1 MKRLILAVVSVGVIG
16 GATLY
21 LNRQKTAPV
30 SPAEPMAEATSTRTP
45 EDKRSVKTVVV
56 QQTEPQVTEAAADS
70 KQTPLASPVLNEV
83 KPDNATNST
92 PPTAFRQAID
102 ILVSPQT
109 SFQQRQAAWKQLRD
123 AGELD
128 KALATLKQ
136 GAADD
141 PTSAEYPTALGEVYV
156 YKLQTIRDF
165 HEVSI
170 LALQADQSFNTA
182 LGIEPTNW
190 EAQFFKAAA
199 LSRWPP
205 EMNKGPEVIQ
215 QFSNQCEDAIKKSIH
230 NVSGAQPVTDF
241 EAIAAGVFKERGV
254 VTGFVVH
261 RPFDVACANLRREFR
276 ESVHGRPAF
285 RPERNPVFVGHVRG
299 RLCDSEKFRGHLA
312 CAFKLQPS
320 FDGDP
325 LGKPQRREQPLIER
339 GHIGQP
345 GHSQINV
352 VEKPFH
358 FLSSGKFL
366 LKTPLL
372 LIAPRS
378 DSGKRRT

>member
-1 MKRLILAVVSVGVIG
+1 MKRLILAVVSVGMIG

-30 SPAEPMAEATSTRTP
+30 SLEEPMAEATSTRTP
-45 EDKRSVKTVVV
+45 EDTRSGKAVVV
-56 QQTEPQVTEAAADS
+56 QQTEPQVSGAAADS
-70 KQTPLASPVLNEV
+70 IQTPLASPVLNEV

-128 KALATLKQ
+128 QALATLKQ
-136 GAADD
+136 GAADN
-141 PTSAEYPTALGEVYV
+141 PSSAEYPTALGEAYV

-190 EAQFFKAAA
+190 EAKFFKAAA

-215 QFSNQCEDAIKKSIH
+215 QFSNLIDQQEAMPPQPQF
-230 NVSGAQPVTDF
+230 AQTY
-241 EAIAAGVFKERGV
+241 
-254 VTGFVVH
+254 
-261 RPFDVACANLRREFR
+261 
-276 ESVHGRPAF
+276 
-285 RPERNPVFVGHVRG
+285 
-299 RLCDSEKFRGHLA
+299 
-312 CAFKLQPS
+312 
-320 FDGDP
+320 
-325 LGKPQRREQPLIER
+325 
-339 GHIGQP
+339 
-345 GHSQINV
+345 
-352 VEKPFH
+352 
-358 FLSSGKFL
+358 
-366 LKTPLL
+366 LL
-372 LIAPRS
+372 LGDQYRKTGQHDYAVQTWRLGLAKFPGDSALQGRIAHP
-378 DSGKRRT
+378 

>member
-1 MKRLILAVVSVGVIG
+1 MKRLILAVVSVGMIG

-30 SPAEPMAEATSTRTP
+30 SLEEPMAEATSTRTP
-45 EDKRSVKTVVV
+45 EDTRSGKAVVV
-56 QQTEPQVTEAAADS
+56 QQTEPQVSGAAADS
-70 KQTPLASPVLNEV
+70 IQTPLASPVLNEV

-128 KALATLKQ
+128 QALATLKQ
-136 GAADD
+136 RAADN
-141 PTSAEYPTALGEVYV
+141 PSSAEYPTALGEAYV

-170 LALQADQSFNTA
+170 LALQADQSFNKA

-190 EAQFFKAAA
+190 EAKFFKAAA

-215 QFSNQCEDAIKKSIH
+215 QFFNLIDQQEAMPPQPQF
-230 NVSGAQPVTDF
+230 AQTY
-241 EAIAAGVFKERGV
+241 
-254 VTGFVVH
+254 
-261 RPFDVACANLRREFR
+261 
-276 ESVHGRPAF
+276 
-285 RPERNPVFVGHVRG
+285 
-299 RLCDSEKFRGHLA
+299 
-312 CAFKLQPS
+312 
-320 FDGDP
+320 
-325 LGKPQRREQPLIER
+325 
-339 GHIGQP
+339 
-345 GHSQINV
+345 
-352 VEKPFH
+352 
-358 FLSSGKFL
+358 
-366 LKTPLL
+366 LL
-372 LIAPRS
+372 LGDQYRKTGQHDYAVQTWRLGLAKFPGDSALQGRIAHP
-378 DSGKRRT
+378 

>member
-1 MKRLILAVVSVGVIG
+1 MKRLILAVVSVGMIG

-30 SPAEPMAEATSTRTP
+30 SLEEPMAEATSTRTP
-45 EDKRSVKTVVV
+45 EDTRSGKAVVV
-56 QQTEPQVTEAAADS
+56 QQTEPQVSGAAADS
-70 KQTPLASPVLNEV
+70 IQTPLASPVLNEV
-83 KPDNATNST
+83 KPDNATTST

-128 KALATLKQ
+128 QALATLKQ
-136 GAADD
+136 GAADN
-141 PTSAEYPTALGEVYV
+141 PSSAEYPTALGEAYV

-190 EAQFFKAAA
+190 EAKFFKAAA

-215 QFSNQCEDAIKKSIH
+215 QFSNLIDQQEAMPPQPQFAQTYVLLGDQYKK
-230 NVSGAQPVTDF
+230 T
-241 EAIAAGVFKERGV
+241 
-254 VTGFVVH
+254 
-261 RPFDVACANLRREFR
+261 
-276 ESVHGRPAF
+276 
-285 RPERNPVFVGHVRG
+285 
-299 RLCDSEKFRGHLA
+299 
-312 CAFKLQPS
+312 
-320 FDGDP
+320 
-325 LGKPQRREQPLIER
+325 
-339 GHIGQP
+339 GQP
-345 GHSQINV
+345 DYAMQTWRFG
-352 VEKPFH
+352 
-358 FLSSGKFL
+358 LAKF
-366 LKTPLL
+366 PG
-372 LIAPRS
+372 
-378 DSGKRRT
+378 DSTLQGRIDHP

>member
-30 SPAEPMAEATSTRTP
+30 SPAEPMAEATSTHPP
-45 EDKRSVKTVVV
+45 EDKRSVKTAVV
-56 QQTEPQVTEAAADS
+56 QQTEPQITQAAADS
-70 KQTPLASPVLNEV
+70 KQTPIAPPVLNEV
-83 KPDNATNST
+83 KPDNAPNST
-92 PPTAFRQAID
+92 PATAFRQAID

-128 KALATLKQ
+128 QALATLKQ
-136 GAADD
+136 GVADN
-141 PTSAEYPTALGEVYV
+141 PTSVEYPTVLGEAYV

-170 LALQADQSFNTA
+170 LALQADQSFNSA

-215 QFSNQCEDAIKKSIH
+215 QFSNLIDQQEAMPPQPQF
-230 NVSGAQPVTDF
+230 AQTY
-241 EAIAAGVFKERGV
+241 
-254 VTGFVVH
+254 
-261 RPFDVACANLRREFR
+261 
-276 ESVHGRPAF
+276 
-285 RPERNPVFVGHVRG
+285 
-299 RLCDSEKFRGHLA
+299 
-312 CAFKLQPS
+312 
-320 FDGDP
+320 
-325 LGKPQRREQPLIER
+325 
-339 GHIGQP
+339 
-345 GHSQINV
+345 
-352 VEKPFH
+352 
-358 FLSSGKFL
+358 
-366 LKTPLL
+366 LL
-372 LIAPRS
+372 LGDQYKKTGQLDYAMQTWRLGLAKFPADSTLKGRIAHP
-378 DSGKRRT
+378 

>member
-1 MKRLILAVVSVGVIG
+1 MKRLILAVVSVGMIG

-30 SPAEPMAEATSTRTP
+30 SLEEPMAEATSTRTP
-45 EDKRSVKTVVV
+45 EDTRSGKAVVV
-56 QQTEPQVTEAAADS
+56 QQTEPQVSGAAADS
-70 KQTPLASPVLNEV
+70 IQTPLASPVLNEV

-128 KALATLKQ
+128 QALATLKQ
-136 GAADD
+136 GAADN
-141 PTSAEYPTALGEVYV
+141 PSSAEYPTALGEAYV

-190 EAQFFKAAA
+190 EAKFFKAAA

-215 QFSNQCEDAIKKSIH
+215 QFSNLIDQQEAMPPQPQF
-230 NVSGAQPVTDF
+230 AQTY
-241 EAIAAGVFKERGV
+241 
-254 VTGFVVH
+254 
-261 RPFDVACANLRREFR
+261 
-276 ESVHGRPAF
+276 
-285 RPERNPVFVGHVRG
+285 
-299 RLCDSEKFRGHLA
+299 
-312 CAFKLQPS
+312 
-320 FDGDP
+320 
-325 LGKPQRREQPLIER
+325 
-339 GHIGQP
+339 
-345 GHSQINV
+345 
-352 VEKPFH
+352 
-358 FLSSGKFL
+358 
-366 LKTPLL
+366 LL
-372 LIAPRS
+372 LGDQYRKTGQHDYAVQTWRLGLAKFPGDSTLQGRIAHP
-378 DSGKRRT
+378 